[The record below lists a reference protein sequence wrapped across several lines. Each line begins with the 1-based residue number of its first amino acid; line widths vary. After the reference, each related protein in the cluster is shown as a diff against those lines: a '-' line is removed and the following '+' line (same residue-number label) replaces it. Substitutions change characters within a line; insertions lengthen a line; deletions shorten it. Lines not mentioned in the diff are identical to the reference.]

1 MAAPVWTAT
10 YKVSS
15 TSYTIDDIQSV
26 EFMSGRRFGTEP
38 FDAGSCTIV
47 CRDPSNWPT
56 PNPAMG
62 RQIIVSPSNAQ
73 RGWVGRIVDIKI
85 NYGQVAN
92 MDEAVITCE
101 GVLGSVGRNQLNA
114 FALTQDKCVV
124 QAALVAVDCSV
135 EYAARYSTTLGSIA
149 SAQTYTGNALSLMS
163 ELMLTEVGRI
173 AEAHDDDTGNL
184 GLAFI
189 GRYYFSTNSKIRVSD
204 VEADWTATPRYY
216 KYNEIQFKSSSEN
229 YFTKCTIQP
238 QSLANQTSGTGKF
251 ALVQESLDYTT
262 SQALSHAQYLLTQ
275 YASQTST
282 PLSITVSYAAQTTTS
297 QTLFTSEL
305 LQNFIDSLA
314 TPRGVSTV
322 IGTEIELKF
331 RGTTYNGLV
340 EGYSVV
346 ATPSD
351 TTVTFYFTPSDQ
363 FNYLTLNSATLGTL
377 GTSGTYPGNKLGF

>member
-1 MAAPVWTAT
+1 MAAPIWTAT
-10 YKVSS
+10 YKVSG

-38 FDAGSCTIV
+38 FDAGSCTVV

-56 PNPAMG
+56 PKPAMG
-62 RQIIVSPSNAQ
+62 RQIIVSPSNSQ

-114 FALTQDKCVV
+114 FALVQDSCVD
-124 QAALVAVDCSV
+124 QAALVAVDCDV
-135 EYAARYSTTLGSIA
+135 EIAARYSSTLGSIA

-216 KYNEIQFKSSSEN
+216 KYNEIEFKSSSEN

-262 SQALSHAQYLLTQ
+262 GQALNHAQYLLSQ
-275 YASQTST
+275 YSSQTST
-282 PLSITVSYAAQTTTS
+282 PLSITVSYAAQTTS
-297 QTLFTSEL
+297 AQSLFTSAL

-314 TPRGVSTV
+314 IPTGVNTV

-340 EGYSVV
+340 EGYSVT
-346 ATPSD
+346 ATPND
-351 TTVTFYFTPSDQ
+351 TIVTFYFTPADQ
-363 FNYLTLNSATLGTL
+363 FNYLILNNAVYGTL
-377 GTSGTYPGNKLGF
+377 GTSGTYPGNKLAF